1 MNRWWI
7 IEAQVEA
14 SRKWSIIW
22 RWSSSINS
30 GGVVQKSAT
39 VLLPFNEKFLVTNWV
54 TLRPSFWPLQIL
66 QSIPEGGC
74 VKEQLLAFGVILE
87 LLFLLCLLSH
97 LKPTCQLPLLQC
109 FLLYFKTDC
118 TWWWLA
124 HHSGRRKS
132 CPIALGEILMSAQ
145 DSRVSSNST
154 ICDLQIYLF
163 Y

>member
-1 MNRWWI
+1 MNKWWI

-30 GGVVQKSAT
+30 GGVVQKSAK
-39 VLLPFNEKFLVTNWV
+39 VPLPLIEKFLVTNWV
-54 TLRPSFWPLQIL
+54 TIVPLFDPFRSFN
-66 QSIPEGGC
+66 
-74 VKEQLLAFGVILE
+74 
-87 LLFLLCLLSH
+87 LFLEAPLFFLCLVSH
-97 LKPTCQLPLLQC
+97 LKPACQLPLLQC